1 MRWFRSRLHLG
12 SRLALFALAVQL
24 ALSFGHVHLHN
35 LVPDTTKPA
44 TLDSGTALLS
54 ERAPSHN
61 PDGSFD
67 ADCPI
72 CALIQLVATST
83 PSVAPVLPLP
93 TYPALTGPRAPAE
106 LASASSLRFLFQ
118 ARAPPSV

>member
-35 LVPDTTKPA
+35 FVPDTTRSA
-44 TLDSGTALLS
+44 TLDSGRVLLS
-54 ERAPSHN
+54 ERAPSHH

-72 CALIQLVATST
+72 CALIQLVATSV

-93 TYPALTGPRAPAE
+93 TYPASTGPQAPAE
-106 LASASSLRFLFQ
+106 LASASSPHFLFQ

>member
-1 MRWFRSRLHLG
+1 MHWFRSKLQLG

-35 LVPDTTKPA
+35 LVPVTPKSA
-44 TLDSGTALLS
+44 TIGSGTALLS
-54 ERAPSHN
+54 QSAPSHN
-61 PDGSFD
+61 PNGSLD

-72 CALIQLVATST
+72 CALIQLVASSA

-93 TYPALTGPRAPAE
+93 ANPGSTGRQASAE
-106 LASASSLRFLFQ
+106 LALASSPHFLFQ